1 MKKFVTLKGL
11 DHYSYWFLFIKST
24 LLFQEEVNQQFDK
37 IIPRQT
43 ALRQLTPRCVLTSRG
58 HGVVNRWRLSRIIFR
73 ELADYN
79 KLSGIQRSIW

>member
-11 DHYSYWFLFIKST
+11 DDYSYWFLFIKST
-24 LLFQEEVNQQFDK
+24 LLFQEEINEQFDK

-58 HGVVNRWRLSRIIFR
+58 RGVVYRWRLSRIMFR
-73 ELADYN
+73 ELADHN
-79 KLSGIQRSIW
+79 KLSGVQRAIW

>member
-1 MKKFVTLKGL
+1 MKKFVALKGL
-11 DHYSYWFLFIKST
+11 DDYGYWSLFIKST

-37 IIPRQT
+37 TIPRQT

-58 HGVVNRWRLSRIIFR
+58 HGVVYRWRLSRIMFR

-79 KLSGIQRSIW
+79 KLSGIQRAIW